1 MFRMFQRCQCQPG
14 IGRFIIVVQSLILMN
29 DDGSHPRMRLH
40 KSNISS
46 SSCSM
51 IDFPTIELETCTNF
65 DKGLVLF
72 ASFCAILVAIKQIKK
87 YIDNKDS
94 KIAEK
99 ED

>member
-1 MFRMFQRCQCQPG
+1 M
-14 IGRFIIVVQSLILMN
+14 LN
-29 DDGSHPRMRLH
+29 DYHT
-40 KSNISS
+40 SS
-46 SSCSM
+46 SFTATSQTTAICIVM

-87 YIDNKDS
+87 YIDSKD

>member
-1 MFRMFQRCQCQPG
+1 MPMPAGNWALISFD
-14 IGRFIIVVQSLILMN
+14 VQFVELN
-29 DDGSHPRMRLH
+29 DNGSHPRMRLH
-40 KSNISS
+40 KQQHSS

-72 ASFCAILVAIKQIKK
+72 ASFCAILVAIKQIKN
-87 YIDNKDS
+87 YIDSKD

>member
-1 MFRMFQRCQCQPG
+1 
-14 IGRFIIVVQSLILMN
+14 MN
-29 DDGSHPRMRLH
+29 WTTMAVIPVWDLTN
-40 KSNISS
+40 SNISS

>member
-1 MFRMFQRCQCQPG
+1 
-14 IGRFIIVVQSLILMN
+14 
-29 DDGSHPRMRLH
+29 
-40 KSNISS
+40 
-46 SSCSM
+46 M

-72 ASFCAILVAIKQIKK
+72 ASFCAILVAIKTVKK
-87 YIDNKDS
+87 YIDNKD

>member
-1 MFRMFQRCQCQPG
+1 MPAG
-14 IGRFIIVVQSLILMN
+14 NWAHNYLTFINFDELN
-29 DDGSHPRMRLH
+29 DDGSHPREIELLYN
-40 KSNISS
+40 KQISS
-46 SSCSM
+46 LSCSM

-72 ASFCAILVAIKQIKK
+72 ASFCALLVAIKTVKK
-87 YIDNKDS
+87 YVDNKD

>member
-1 MFRMFQRCQCQPG
+1 
-14 IGRFIIVVQSLILMN
+14 
-29 DDGSHPRMRLH
+29 
-40 KSNISS
+40 
-46 SSCSM
+46 M

-72 ASFCAILVAIKQIKK
+72 ASFCAILVAIIAVRK
-87 YIDNKDS
+87 YINNKD